1 MTQGRGCCHMPVACL
16 PRELMTGYA
25 GHNAVLR
32 DNQKAP
38 AHAGVFDYRLENFLS
53 LIVTMLNDGAF
64 LRFMPEKRKR
74 IVSGDSPCFNPE
86 TVANI
91 FGMQAFY
98 STLFLQSA

>member
-1 MTQGRGCCHMPVACL
+1 MDTRNPLPVFCTSPFCYL
-16 PRELMTGYA
+16 F
-25 GHNAVLR
+25 V
-32 DNQKAP
+32 K
-38 AHAGVFDYRLENFLS
+38 FDYRLENFLS